1 LTCEKRTAF
10 IFGSKV
16 TIKVNTVYGKGTLA
30 YGTYRMR
37 QIEKER
43 GKPIEEILEELC
55 EKHTLLEEATAELG
69 IDQGTVHI

>member
-1 LTCEKRTAF
+1 MTCEKRTAF

-16 TIKVNTVYGKGTLA
+16 TIKVNTVYGKGKLA
-30 YGTYRMR
+30 YRMG

-55 EKHTLLEEATAELG
+55 EKHALLEEAAAELG
-69 IDQGTVHI
+69 MDQSTVYI